1 MPEGPSSFRSRIPVA
16 ALALCGCA
24 ISVYLAL
31 FQYGV
36 VHSVWDP
43 IFGDGS
49 RKVLTS
55 AVSRVLPVS
64 DATLGA
70 AAYLVEA
77 VLELSGGRRRW
88 HDRPW
93 IVVLLGLTAAV
104 LALTGVGLVI
114 AQPILTGTFCTLCLT
129 SAGISWLVALLVAR
143 EVGAA
148 VRRVRELR
156 DSGLPLPAALRGRE
170 PQRFAR

>member
-156 DSGLPLPAALRGRE
+156 DAGLPLPAALRGRE